1 MTRLFRQHDRAHLR
15 NVTRTFR
22 TIDRKRRRAAGAHQ
36 TRHFDDRADAATR
49 ARATHRSV
57 AKSLDETGDV
67 LAIETARRHH
77 NDASFAPPVSREK
90 NAIVPKDV
98 DRKSA
103 TLYNFFVIFPTD
115 DFEPCGEADE
125 IDGTVENEIR
135 GANQQTIFERILREV
150 GELVCTVAA
159 LHKRQS
165 IS

>member
-1 MTRLFRQHDRAHLR
+1 MVKRLLEFVTFCGQYFFVGVRWHVDRRRHVNSR
-15 NVTRTFR
+15 TRT
-22 TIDRKRRRAAGAHQ
+22 
-36 TRHFDDRADAATR
+36 
-49 ARATHRSV
+49 RATHRSV

-77 NDASFAPPVSREK
+77 DDASFAPPVSREK

-125 IDGTVENEIR
+125 VDGT
-135 GANQQTIFERILREV
+135 
-150 GELVCTVAA
+150 
-159 LHKRQS
+159 
-165 IS
+165 